1 MIMDLTKL
9 IFKREQLRLAL
20 ANVTECFKDAYRY
33 NYGCEGDCS
42 GTGQGGCDDS
52 CYGCCSDT
60 CAGDCY
66 GICEGNCEGNCVE
79 QCDGGAGY

>member
-52 CYGCCSDT
+52 C
-60 CAGDCY
+60 
-66 GICEGNCEGNCVE
+66 
-79 QCDGGAGY
+79 